1 MITSRDLA
9 STISLSNLFHPSNL
23 LCLPP
28 RKGYKSVLLLARAH
42 MSKPGS
48 FGAGE
53 EQPHAVI
60 CPSNLFRR
68 GGEDAL
74 LQPEG
79 LCRQRLPQLVSA
91 QAGLELRGQE
101 AMSSDGGTWPCTP
114 QPTCP
119 HLVHGL
125 LRPLGVAAVRLR
137 HVAHGQRHR
146 LERVIAARQSGV
158 SRCCCTRGSSPLLMS
173 PQT

>member
-1 MITSRDLA
+1 MKWFGLEGSQRSSHSNTPAMVRDTFKPNLGLNTSRDSA

-23 LCLPP
+23 LCLLL
-28 RKGYKSVLLLARAH
+28 RKGSEGVLLLARAH

-53 EQPHAVI
+53 EQPHAAI
-60 CPSNLFRR
+60 CPSDLFRG

-79 LCRQRLPQLVSA
+79 LRQQRLPQLVPG
-91 QAGLELRGQE
+91 QAGLELQRQE

-114 QPTCP
+114 QPTSPTLCTASSV
-119 HLVHGL
+119 LSGW
-125 LRPLGVAAVRLR
+125 LR
-137 HVAHGQRHR
+137 
-146 LERVIAARQSGV
+146 
-158 SRCCCTRGSSPLLMS
+158 
-173 PQT
+173 